1 MINRYRKNHLNKYIL
16 WDRDTTLPTH
26 MLGADVYLYPTG
38 LEIKFTDGNS
48 RYECTDDKSAMQYLA
63 KAKHYKGITTVYGL
77 GRPVYMG
84 YGKITNKLSEILS

>member
-1 MINRYRKNHLNKYIL
+1 
-16 WDRDTTLPTH
+16 

-38 LEIKFTDGNS
+38 VEIKFTDGNS
-48 RYECTDDKSAMQYLA
+48 RYEFTDNKSAMQYLA

-84 YGKITNKLSEILS
+84 YGKITNYMGDMQ